1 MSKVVVLGTEGAGKT
16 VFVTCLAKFLQQRE
30 LGIVLDP
37 KDTDTQRYIERAW
50 KRLQEADWPPATPP
64 GQFCVLNWQL
74 IFSGK
79 QPLDFSLIDPPGHD
93 IRRLFSENG
102 DLANLPPDL
111 QPLAE
116 QVATADFVILLANLA
131 DFLGD
136 PDDDRRLVS
145 EMALKF
151 VLEHIAARERY
162 WDPPVN
168 VALVFT
174 QADQFPDEL
183 MGARAPLSVV
193 RKHLPLVFQSPAFQS
208 MVADD
213 VFAIAA
219 VNKTRLI
226 ISSDDQARR
235 VPEAGFASEGF
246 ELLMNWIHRETDAI
260 AEHYQKIWKRRQ
272 RGELLE
278 GAGWTALVLV
288 LGYFFLRVLFR

>member
-1 MSKVVVLGTEGAGKT
+1 MSKVVILGTEGAGKT
-16 VFVTCLAKFLQQRE
+16 VFVTCLAKYLQQRDC
-30 LGIVLDP
+30 GIILDP

-74 IFSGK
+74 IFTGK

-151 VLEHIAARERY
+151 VLEHIAARKR
-162 WDPPVN
+162 DLNPLGN

-174 QADQFPDEL
+174 QADQFPDQL
-183 MGARAPLSVV
+183 TGGHATRSVV
-193 RKHLPLVFQSPAFQS
+193 RRHLPLVFQSPAFQS
-208 MVADD
+208 MVANN
-213 VFAIAA
+213 VFAVAA
-219 VNKTRLI
+219 INKTRLI
-226 ISSDDQARR
+226 ISPDDQACR

-246 ELLMNWIHRETDAI
+246 GRILNWIDRRTHAI
-260 AEHYQKIWKRRQ
+260 AEHQERQKDRDLWRVIGRI
-272 RGELLE
+272 
-278 GAGWTALVLV
+278 VLV
-288 LGYFFLRVLFR
+288 LLVGYFLFHGCSGK

>member
-16 VFVTCLAKFLQQRE
+16 VFVTCLAKFLHQRERE

-37 KDTDTQRYIERAW
+37 KDTDTMRYIERAW

-74 IFSGK
+74 TFSGK
-79 QPLDFSLIDPPGHD
+79 PLLDFSLIDPPGHD

-145 EMALKF
+145 EMAIKF
-151 VLEHIAARERY
+151 VLEHIAARDA
-162 WDPPVN
+162 DPRVN

-174 QADQFPDEL
+174 QADLFSDEL
-183 MGARAPLSVV
+183 MGASAPRSVV
-193 RKHLPLVFQSPAFQS
+193 RKHLPLVHQSPAFQTL
-208 MVADD
+208 VANNI
-213 VFAIAA
+213 FAVSA
-219 VNKTRLI
+219 VDKTRLI
-226 ISSDDQARR
+226 ISSNDDARR
-235 VPEAGFASEGF
+235 VPDASFTSEGF
-246 ELLMNWIHRETDAI
+246 ELILNWLRHCLDARERFWKDA
-260 AEHYQKIWKRRQ
+260 ETREKNREFW
-272 RGELLE
+272 
-278 GAGWTALVLV
+278 WTVFWAMVVFVGL
-288 LGYFFLRVLFR
+288 FFLHGCFGK

>member
-1 MSKVVVLGTEGAGKT
+1 
-16 VFVTCLAKFLQQRE
+16 LAKFLQQRD

-64 GQFCVLNWQL
+64 GQCCVLNWQL
-74 IFSGK
+74 IFAGK

-116 QVATADFVILLANLA
+116 QVATADFVILLANLV

-145 EMALKF
+145 EMAIKF
-151 VLEHIAARERY
+151 VLEHVAARQRY
-162 WDPPVN
+162 VDPPIN

-183 MGARAPLSVV
+183 MGASAPLSVV
-193 RKHLPLVFQSPAFQS
+193 RKHLPLVFQSPAFQTL
-208 MVADD
+208 VATN
-213 VFAIAA
+213 VFAVAA

-226 ISSDDQARR
+226 ISPDDQARR

-246 ELLMNWIHRETDAI
+246 ELLMNWIHRKTDAI
-260 AEHYQKIWKRRQ
+260 AEHYQGLSQQRRW
-272 RGELLE
+272 GELLE
-278 GAGWTALVLV
+278 GAGWTAVVLV
-288 LGYFFLRVLFR
+288 LGYYALRALFG